1 MYLKVR
7 LVERSGIIT
16 CCMHSLD
23 ESLPV
28 LCQCCRSFASV
39 TINVTD
45 MSDYVR
51 VKPFS
56 NEPIV
61 DSKLLHEPITRDM
74 LSHEPYTPESADS
87 HSPNPEKVEEDN
99 RRNSVSPSDLKN
111 RLEDIIR
118 TSQSP
123 IAEIKR
129 SVSQGMVVND
139 GGDGFRH
146 RTMSETVKKTSRARL
161 ISSASVTSTVRLQ
174 SHHSSSGEEWFE
186 FDENSNSRNSV
197 KEDHCR
203 RGKEVEVREEE
214 MRGHTKDE
222 KKNRCCCVLM

>member
-1 MYLKVR
+1 
-7 LVERSGIIT
+7 
-16 CCMHSLD
+16 MHSCD

-39 TINVTD
+39 TINITD
-45 MSDYVR
+45 MSDYVKT
-51 VKPFS
+51 KPFP
-56 NEPIV
+56 NEPV

-74 LSHEPYTPESADS
+74 LLHEPYTPESADS
-87 HSPNPEKVEEDN
+87 HSPNPEIVEEDN

-129 SVSQGMVVND
+129 SGSQGIAVLNRSED
-139 GGDGFRH
+139 DFRH
-146 RTMSETVKKTSRARL
+146 RTMSETVKRTSRARL
-161 ISSASVTSTVRLQ
+161 ISSVSVTSTVRLQ

-197 KEDHCR
+197 KEDQCK
-203 RGKEVEVREEE
+203 KETVCENLDDERK
-214 MRGHTKDE
+214 GHTKDE
-222 KKNRCCCVLM
+222 MKRRCCCVLM

>member
-1 MYLKVR
+1 
-7 LVERSGIIT
+7 
-16 CCMHSLD
+16 
-23 ESLPV
+23 
-28 LCQCCRSFASV
+28 
-39 TINVTD
+39 
-45 MSDYVR
+45 MSDYVKT
-51 VKPFS
+51 KPFP
-56 NEPIV
+56 NQPV
-61 DSKLLHEPITRDM
+61 DSKLLQEPITRDM

-87 HSPNPEKVEEDN
+87 HSPNPEIVEEDN
-99 RRNSVSPSDLKN
+99 RRNSVSPSDLKT

-129 SVSQGMVVND
+129 SVSQNMVLNGSD
-139 GGDGFRH
+139 GNFRH

-197 KEDHCR
+197 KEEQCK
-203 RGKEVEVREEE
+203 KEMEKMEVVVCEDERK
-214 MRGHTKDE
+214 GHTKDQT
-222 KKNRCCCVLM
+222 NSRCCCVLM

>member
-1 MYLKVR
+1 
-7 LVERSGIIT
+7 
-16 CCMHSLD
+16 MHPCD

-28 LCQCCRSFASV
+28 LCQCCRSFASI

-45 MSDYVR
+45 MSDYVKT
-51 VKPFS
+51 KPFS
-56 NEPIV
+56 VNQPV

-87 HSPNPEKVEEDN
+87 HSPNPEIVEEDN

-123 IAEIKR
+123 IPEIKR
-129 SVSQGMVVND
+129 SVSQNVVLIDN
-139 GGDGFRH
+139 GDGFRH

-161 ISSASVTSTVRLQ
+161 ISSVSVTSTVRLQ

-197 KEDHCR
+197 KEEQCK
-203 RGKEVEVREEE
+203 KESVDDSDDKK
-214 MRGHTKDE
+214 GHTKDE
-222 KKNRCCCVLM
+222 KKNDCCCVLM